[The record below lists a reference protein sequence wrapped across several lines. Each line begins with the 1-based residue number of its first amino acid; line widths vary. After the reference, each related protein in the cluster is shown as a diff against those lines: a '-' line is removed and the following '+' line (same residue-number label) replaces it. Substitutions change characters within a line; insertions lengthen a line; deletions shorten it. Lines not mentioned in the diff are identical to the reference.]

1 MQLRNKIQVIAENLR
16 KITRQKFVAIRK
28 GDHEQAKNL
37 QGVQLELDLQLHLL
51 GIQVEKIK
59 FILSC
64 CVMDV
69 STILIISSI
78 VGIIRMIHDHY
89 GSGAW

>member
-51 GIQVEKIK
+51 ESKLNQADQSP
-59 FILSC
+59 L
-64 CVMDV
+64 V
-69 STILIISSI
+69 S
-78 VGIIRMIHDHY
+78 
-89 GSGAW
+89 